1 MIQNDIVSSWS
12 CPPPPIEASR
22 VLRVH
27 KYRDPSKIRPVIVK
41 AANDACERAHLLALP
56 DARYVIL
63 PIESLKNDRMSVSG
77 GIEFQCAAFEKH
89 LVECD
94 YLVAFVMTIGPDLD
108 RTVVSLVDEVFEP
121 LDALFLE
128 TAGWLTIESATRQL
142 SRHLKQ
148 EFAGQGWDMSLRMGP
163 GYEYPS
169 PDGNGRVSWDLWQQK
184 QLFEMFGDAE
194 LPVSLSQMC
203 AMSPK
208 MSRSGVFG
216 LTPKTS

>member
-1 MIQNDIVSSWS
+1 MIQNDIVSSWV

-27 KYRDPSKIRPVIVK
+27 KYRDPAKIRPIIVK
-41 AANDACERAHLLALP
+41 AAEDACKSALLLASP

-77 GIEFQCAAFEKH
+77 GIEFQCAAFERH
-89 LVECD
+89 LSDCD

-108 RTVVSLVDEVFEP
+108 NKVISLVDEVFEP

-128 TAGWLTIESATRQL
+128 TVGWLTIESATRQF

-148 EFAGQGWDMSLRMGP
+148 ELAGQGWDVSLRMGP

-169 PDGNGRVSWDLWQQK
+169 PDGNSRVSWDLWQQK

-216 LTPKTS
+216 LTPKAD